1 MFNVHG
7 GDEEWVEDDLAAIL
21 WEPLSRG
28 IAKLVMRTPTDD
40 DGSNGESL
48 YYSISGF

>member
-7 GDEEWVEDDLAAIL
+7 GDEAWVEDDLAAIW
-21 WEPLSRG
+21 WEHSRKE
-28 IAKLVMRTPTDD
+28 ITKLVMRAPMDD

-48 YYSISGF
+48 